1 MRDSGCGLR
10 LLGVVGRNRGRS
22 PVCSYAASMSMR
34 RWWRS
39 SPEYGVARKIST
51 NFVASSWVCMRPPME
66 MTLASLCS
74 RPSAAVCSLQ
84 ASAARTPLTL
94 FAAICSPLPEPPIT
108 MPRLSGSAAVFSA
121 ARRQNGG

>member
-1 MRDSGCGLR
+1 MF
-10 LLGVVGRNRGRS
+10 
-22 PVCSYAASMSMR
+22 SYAVSIAMR
-34 RWWRS
+34 RECRS
-39 SPEYGVARKIST
+39 SPEYGVVRKIST
-51 NFVASSWVCMRPPME
+51 NFVHSSSVCIRPPME
-66 MTLASLCS
+66 ITLASLCS

-94 FAAICSPLPEPPIT
+94 FAAICSPLPEPPMT

>member
-1 MRDSGCGLR
+1 MF
-10 LLGVVGRNRGRS
+10 
-22 PVCSYAASMSMR
+22 SYAESISMR
-34 RWWRS
+34 RVWRS

-51 NFVASSWVCMRPPME
+51 NLVDSSTVCIRPPMAT
-66 MTLASLCS
+66 TLASLCS

-94 FAAICSPLPEPPIT
+94 FAAICSPLPEPPMTI
-108 MPRLSGSAAVFSA
+108 PRLSLSAAVRSA